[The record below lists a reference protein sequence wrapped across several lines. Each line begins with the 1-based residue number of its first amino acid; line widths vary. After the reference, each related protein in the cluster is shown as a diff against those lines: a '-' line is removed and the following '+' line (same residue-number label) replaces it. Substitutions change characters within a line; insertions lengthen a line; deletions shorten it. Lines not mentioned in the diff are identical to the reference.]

1 MGVRFIYNQKFN
13 REAYATTRQTFLE
26 VFGSVSET
34 QYYKRGA
41 IINIS
46 FGEEI
51 MLITSGRVKVMTY
64 SENGNSRLLYLLS
77 SGDLFG
83 EIDSYV
89 EHSPDID
96 VISLIDTQVLM
107 IPTQL
112 FKSRISAQQE
122 LYNHLILSIIRKY
135 QIIRSQLSDTV
146 FRDSRGKIAALL
158 LRLCSQE
165 GIYRNDFC
173 EFYHLKHHEL
183 ASLAGCSRVTV
194 TRILHEFIDQGIL
207 GIEKDKIIIF
217 SEPLLRQQLAQG
229 TRT

>member
-1 MGVRFIYNQKFN
+1 MRSIYNQKFN
-13 REAYATTRQTFLE
+13 REEYDITRKTFLE
-26 VFGSVSET
+26 VFGSVSEI

-41 IINIS
+41 IVNIA
-46 FGEEI
+46 FGDEI
-51 MLITSGRVKVMTY
+51 MLITGGRVKVMTY
-64 SENGNSRLLYLLS
+64 SENGNSRLLYMLS

-96 VISLIDTQVLM
+96 VICLTDTQVVM

-112 FKSRISAQQE
+112 FKATIAAQHE

-165 GIYRNDFC
+165 GVKRNNFC
-173 EFYHLKHHEL
+173 EFYHLKHHEM

-194 TRILHEFIDQGIL
+194 TRVLHEFMDQGIL
-207 GIEKDKIIIF
+207 GIEKNKIVIF
-217 SEPLLRQQLAQG
+217 SETLLRQQFIQG